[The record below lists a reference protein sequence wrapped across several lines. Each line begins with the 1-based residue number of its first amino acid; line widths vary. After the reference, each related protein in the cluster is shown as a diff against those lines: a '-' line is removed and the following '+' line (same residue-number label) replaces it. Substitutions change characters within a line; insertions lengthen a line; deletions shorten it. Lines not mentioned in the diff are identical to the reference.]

1 MLIDAERSM
10 LLVIDLQAK
19 LVPVLA
25 EHEHVVANAAWLI
38 RVAQK
43 LGVPVAATEQY
54 PKGLGPLVP
63 KVRKLIPAA
72 AIGAKNHFSAVA
84 AQCLAALPG
93 HDRAQVVVVGAEAHV
108 CVMQTSLE
116 LLEDGKEVY
125 VVADAIASRRAAD
138 RDIAVDADARRGHPR
153 RDAGDGRLRMA
164 GRGGNAAVQRD
175 QPGVLQMSL
184 SLT

>member
-25 EHEHVVANAAWLI
+25 EHEQVVANAAWLI

-43 LGVPVAATEQY
+43 IGVPVAATEQY

-63 KVRKLIPAA
+63 KVRKLIPAR
-72 AIGAKNHFSAVA
+72 AIGTKNHFSAVA
-84 AQCLAALPG
+84 AQCLASLPG

-138 RDIAVDADARRGHPR
+138 RDVAVARMREEGIR
-153 RDAGDGRLRMA
+153 IVTREMVAFEWLAVAGTPLFGEINREFFK
-164 GRGGNAAVQRD
+164 
-175 QPGVLQMSL
+175 
-184 SLT
+184 

>member
-25 EHEHVVANAAWLI
+25 DHEQVIAHVTWLI
-38 RVAQK
+38 RLAQK
-43 LGVPVAATEQY
+43 LAVPVAGTEQY

-63 KVRKLIPAA
+63 KVRKLLPAG
-72 AIGAKNHFSAVA
+72 AIATKNHFLRGGA
-84 AQCLAALPG
+84 AQCLAELPG

-108 CVMQTSLE
+108 CVLQTSLE

-125 VVADAIASRRAAD
+125 VVADAIASRQTCGSRHCAD
-138 RDIAVDADARRGHPR
+138 PDARRGYPR
-153 RDAGDGRLRMA
+153 RHARNGRVRMA
-164 GRGGNAAVQRD
+164 GGAGRRCSAS
-175 QPGVLQMSL
+175 QPGVFQMSF
-184 SLT
+184 T

>member
-10 LLVIDLQAK
+10 LLVIDLQTK

-25 EHEHVVANAAWLI
+25 EHEQVVANVAWLI

-43 LGVPVAATEQY
+43 IGVPVAATEQY
-54 PKGLGPLVP
+54 PKGLGPLVA
-63 KVRKLIPAA
+63 KVRKLIPND
-72 AIGAKNHFSAVA
+72 AIGTKNHFSAVA
-84 AQCLAALPG
+84 AQSLAALPG

-125 VVADAIASRRAAD
+125 VVADAIASRHAAD
-138 RDIAVDADARRGHPR
+138 RDVAIRRMRHEGIRIVTREMVAFEWLAV
-153 RDAGDGRLRMA
+153 AGTPLFSEINREFFK
-164 GRGGNAAVQRD
+164 
-175 QPGVLQMSL
+175 
-184 SLT
+184 